1 MEKDTKEVGRTTV
14 ITYKHLLL
22 SLCFALLLIITMIAY
37 QIHIEITDMKHYMD
51 SIYIEMPLLCEET
64 DHEHILPTQ

>member
-1 MEKDTKEVGRTTV
+1 MSFLKF
-14 ITYKHLLL
+14 LL

-64 DHEHILPTQ
+64 DHEYILPTQ

>member
-1 MEKDTKEVGRTTV
+1 MEKDTKEVGRTTMSFL
-14 ITYKHLLL
+14 KFLL